1 MIKVV
6 CNIQSTTWEKLIEK
20 FASPRNFKVASD
32 HTFEV
37 NRPFTFPKPSPHFS
51 VNYYI
56 PKVATFKVD
65 GPYFQIILHSFCL
78 SRLAKKHG
86 RSPAPYV

>member
-6 CNIQSTTWEKLIEK
+6 CNIQSTTREKLIEK

-56 PKVATFKVD
+56 PKVATFK
-65 GPYFQIILHSFCL
+65 GRQTLLSNNFAQFLSF
-78 SRLAKKHG
+78 
-86 RSPAPYV
+86 

>member
-6 CNIQSTTWEKLIEK
+6 CNIQNTTREKLIEK
-20 FASPRNFKVASD
+20 FASSRNFKATSD
-32 HTFEV
+32 HRV

-56 PKVATFKVD
+56 PKVVTYKVD
-65 GPYFQIILHSFCL
+65 
-78 SRLAKKHG
+78 
-86 RSPAPYV
+86 